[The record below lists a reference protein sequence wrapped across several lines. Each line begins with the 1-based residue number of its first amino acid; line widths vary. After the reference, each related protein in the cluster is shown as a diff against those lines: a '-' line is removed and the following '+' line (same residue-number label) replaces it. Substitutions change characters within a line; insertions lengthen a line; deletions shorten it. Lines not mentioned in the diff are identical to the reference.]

1 MKQLLYTLAAVTKSG
16 KLRPAVC
23 ELLLG
28 ELDAAMDA
36 WGKGNCET
44 ASALYQSFIRDIE
57 AHIGKGIA
65 PSAAQSMIVEVQ
77 GLIAECRKSARR
89 ARSAPV
95 NPASTSW

>member
-28 ELDAAMDA
+28 
-36 WGKGNCET
+36 
-44 ASALYQSFIRDIE
+44 IRDIE